1 MTYFEL
7 QKGENMTQKSHN
19 QKLTIPFDTRQALAF
34 YVYALRDPDTKEV
47 FYIGKGKGER
57 ILQHVTEAG
66 KNPTSEKAKLKRIKE
81 IEARGKSVD
90 HLFIRTGIKT
100 EPEAFAIEQA
110 VIDAYAANRH
120 NSVGKSVLTN
130 LVAGHEHSERGLA
143 SLETVLARHASP
155 KTPRVDRPILVLK
168 LNRKWEPDMNQ
179 EDLLKVSRGVWRVGK
194 EVRERAQVALVISFG
209 VIRGVYE
216 INKEAWAPAPEARHK
231 GKWVFDGVVAKD
243 KYLKAL
249 IGTDMGKQVRN
260 QVSIQKF
267 LDGFRPGK

>member
-1 MTYFEL
+1 
-7 QKGENMTQKSHN
+7 MTQKSQTH
-19 QKLTIPFDTRQALAF
+19 KLTIPFDTRKALAF

-66 KNPTSEKAKLKRIKE
+66 KSPTSEKAKLKRIKE

-90 HLFIRTGIKT
+90 HLFIRTGINS
-100 EPEAFAIEQA
+100 EAEAFAIEQA
-110 VIDAYAANRH
+110 VIDSYAANRH
-120 NSVGKSVLTN
+120 NAKGNSILTN

-155 KTPRVDRPILVLK
+155 MTPQIERPVLVLK

-179 EDLLKVSRGVWRVGK
+179 EDLLRVSQGVWRVGK
-194 EVRERAQVALVISFG
+194 EVRERAEIAIVISFG
-209 VIRGVYE
+209 IIRGVYE
-216 INKEAWAPAPEARHK
+216 INQTAWAPATESHHK
-231 GKWVFDGVVAKD
+231 GKWIFSGRLARD
-243 KYLKAL
+243 KSLRSL
-249 IGTDMGKQVRN
+249 VGTDMGKQVKN

-267 LDGFRPGK
+267 LDGFKPSK